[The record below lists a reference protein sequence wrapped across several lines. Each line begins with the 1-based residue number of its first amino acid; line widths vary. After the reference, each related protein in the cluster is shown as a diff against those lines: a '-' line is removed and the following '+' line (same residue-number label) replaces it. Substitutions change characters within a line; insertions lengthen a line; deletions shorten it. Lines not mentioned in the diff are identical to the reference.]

1 MTFSRCSFFME
12 GCVHYSPL
20 GRGGGGGFSGFQ
32 VIGMIEWGQTSQP
45 IKIPRASNKTPRN
58 PWTKI

>member
-1 MTFSRCSFFME
+1 MTYSRCSFFMKVVYIIPHWE
-12 GCVHYSPL
+12 
-20 GRGGGGGFSGFQ
+20 GGGGGFSGFQ